1 MENDKEKF
9 KTDFKLRIYRWIL
22 ALVKAIDA
30 LPRDSSSQ
38 IMAGQVLRSG
48 TSVGANYIE
57 AQAGSSRRDFANF
70 LHHALKSANESK
82 FWLSLLRDTG
92 KMPRETA
99 DRLLREIVEIANVL
113 AASLITVKGKR

>member
-9 KTDFKLRIYRWIL
+9 KTEFKRRIYLWIL
-22 ALVKAIDA
+22 KLVKAIDA
-30 LPRDSSSQ
+30 LSKDGSSH
-38 IMAGQVLRSG
+38 IMVGQVLRSG

-57 AQAGSSRRDFANF
+57 AQAASSRRDFANF
-70 LHHALKSANESK
+70 LHHSLKSANESK

-99 DRLLREIVEIANVL
+99 DQLLRELVEIANVL